1 MDIDVGHFEVAP
13 ETGSAPGRIV
23 LWDCFGILPHF
34 LLVIMMFCGKKKQSH
49 RTFNRTVNR
58 TQCNLT
64 QNPSSPLNS
73 LKVAN

>member
-34 LLVIMMFCGKKKQSH
+34 LLVVMMFCGKKK
-49 RTFNRTVNR
+49 TV
-58 TQCNLT
+58 
-64 QNPSSPLNS
+64 P
-73 LKVAN
+73 

>member
-34 LLVIMMFCGKKKQSH
+34 LLVVMMFCGKKK
-49 RTFNRTVNR
+49 N
-58 TQCNLT
+58 
-64 QNPSSPLNS
+64 SPIEPLIEQLIEHS
-73 LKVAN
+73 VI